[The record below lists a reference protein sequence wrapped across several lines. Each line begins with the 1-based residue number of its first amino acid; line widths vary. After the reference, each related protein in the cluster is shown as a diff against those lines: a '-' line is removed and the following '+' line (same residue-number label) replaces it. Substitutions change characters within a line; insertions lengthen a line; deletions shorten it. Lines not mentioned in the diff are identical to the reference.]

1 MTYIKT
7 TYSDESELISSIM
20 KLYNGGDMFEL
31 DPCYSKGVFY
41 KSFETKPKYKF
52 DLAPVLEGVNQA
64 DCTNLPINDR
74 SIKSIMFDPPFVI
87 GVGESKSSIITNR
100 FSGFKS
106 LKDLKTLYSQSLLEF
121 GRVLVPNGLL
131 VFKCQDTVTSGK
143 QFMTHCWIINEAE
156 SLGYTLHD
164 LFVLVRDRAIIDPKW
179 KKQYHARKT
188 HSYYLVFTFGNKN
201 PSVNTA
207 SKD

>member
-1 MTYIKT
+1 MT
-7 TYSDESELISSIM
+7 
-20 KLYNGGDMFEL
+20 LYNGGNMFDL

-41 KSFETKPKYKF
+41 KSFDTKPKYKF
-52 DLAPVLEGVNQA
+52 DLAPVLEEVKEA
-64 DCTNLPINDR
+64 DCRNLPLEDR
-74 SIKSIMFDPPFVI
+74 SIKSIIFDPPFVI

-106 LKDLKTLYSQSLLEF
+106 LKDLKSLYSQSLLEF
-121 GRVLVPNGLL
+121 SRILLPNGLL

-143 QFMTHCWIINEAE
+143 QFMTHCYIINEAE

-179 KKQYHARKT
+179 KKQQHARKT
-188 HSYYLVFTFGNKN
+188 HSYYLVFSLGNKN
-201 PSVNTA
+201 PAVDTVSNSPNETLI
-207 SKD
+207 